1 MKSFHRD
8 TFELPRR
15 IQVWDNFQNIT
26 PRQYKNF
33 HLGHFIL
40 HGNTSL
46 SLRTLSFQRLSIT
59 FLKYFLL
66 CFIALWSY
74 FTTYFYIGLQF
85 SDFFFHCETIRNRCL
100 AQLTESLTVHILP
113 APPPRPN
120 QYVCWYTVMPVRIL
134 GSLYLS
140 ALIFSPWEFWLLV
153 TRWLLHFQFSF
164 IQGWNNRKSSPTLP
178 LYPQKEVL
186 PHFLPTGQ
194 PQYTRSITWEVIRKI
209 KHSASK
215 PYWGWRWVRKRG
227 VEEAR

>member
-113 APPPRPN
+113 APPPP
-120 QYVCWYTVMPVRIL
+120 
-134 GSLYLS
+134 
-140 ALIFSPWEFWLLV
+140 ALINMSADILLCLLGFWALYIFLLWYFHPGNFDSWSQDGYYTSSSHLFKV
-153 TRWLLHFQFSF
+153 GITESLLLLCLFIHRRRSSLIFCLLASHGTHGLLPERWL
-164 IQGWNNRKSSPTLP
+164 GKSSTLHP
-178 LYPQKEVL
+178 NL
-186 PHFLPTGQ
+186 TGDGGE
-194 PQYTRSITWEVIRKI
+194 WE
-209 KHSASK
+209 S
-215 PYWGWRWVRKRG
+215 
-227 VEEAR
+227 VE